1 MVRQIG
7 VVFVIA
13 LVRMMFQMI
22 NAKPHRAWRE
32 VRKIGNDRHHF
43 VPARTPQ
50 NQVVRCVMR
59 SEEHTSELQSHS
71 DLVCRLLLE
80 KKKHSCTTHPSPGH
94 CQPTTAPRPP
104 RWS

>member
-13 LVRMMFQMI
+13 LVRMMFQMV

-32 VRKIGNDRHHF
+32 IRKISDDGHHF

-50 NQVVRCVMR
+50 NQVVRCVMNDDVIGMIGER
-59 SEEHTSELQSHS
+59 ADAKS
-71 DLVCRLLLE
+71 D
-80 KKKHSCTTHPSPGH
+80 K
-94 CQPTTAPRPP
+94 
-104 RWS
+104 